1 MVGSR
6 RATRYG
12 PKIAEAG
19 AAAGSGD
26 AESPD
31 KPHRLRLLALL
42 RDGPQLLDGLVSA
55 RGFDGAR
62 VLELL
67 TALEIGGLAE
77 RTSSGLFRA
86 TVRLRPN
93 GGD

>member
-1 MVGSR
+1 MFAVLGL
-6 RATRYG
+6 G
-12 PKIAEAG
+12 PAAG
-19 AAAGSGD
+19 ATAGAGD

-31 KPHRLRLLALL
+31 KPDRSRLLALL
-42 RDGPQLLDGLVSA
+42 RDGSHLLDGLVLAS
-55 RGFDGAR
+55 GFDGAR

-93 GGD
+93 GGGD